1 MGFLKQLAKGFIRSA
16 VNQVGRDGGRVVSN
30 KVYGDAH
37 SIPIRQVGGQS
48 TTNSQTSNSTN
59 APTENLIQ
67 KKEYIGIKF
76 FLAILLSTFL
86 PILGGL
92 IVIYRGFVNFN
103 KDHKTLHRIEKQSVY
118 ASDKRYSTGRRYEG
132 HKEVAVPVKVEIDEN
147 QKSRN
152 RFKSYGYFL
161 IGLYGL
167 FFGYYFFSSFDKT
180 ESPRLEIIE
189 SENIAISKGLSD
201 LMEEPSKDS
210 KKLKLIFAA
219 DTIQLLNETKINADS
234 TRIWYKVEYKGTEGW
249 TDNPINKID

>member
-1 MGFLKQLAKGFIRSA
+1 MSFLKQLGKGFIRSA

-37 SIPIRQVGGQS
+37 SIPIRQVGSQS
-48 TTNSQTSNSTN
+48 TTNTQTSNSTN
-59 APTENLIQ
+59 TQTENLIQ

-76 FLAILLSTFL
+76 FWAILLSIFL

-103 KDHKTLHRIEKQSVY
+103 KDYITLQRIEKQSVY

-132 HKEVAVPVKVEIDEN
+132 HKEVAVPVKVGIDEK

-161 IGLYGL
+161 IGLFGL
-167 FFGYYFFSSFDKT
+167 FFGYSIFSSFDGT
-180 ESPRLEIIE
+180 ESPKLEIIE
-189 SENIAISKGLSD
+189 SKNIAISKELSD

-210 KKLKLIFAA
+210 KKLKLIFSA
-219 DTIQLLNETKINADS
+219 DTIQLLNETKINSDS
-234 TRIWYKVEYKGTEGW
+234 TRIWYKVEYKGMEGW
-249 TDNPINKID
+249 ADNPINKND